1 MRVLKLEPGTVL
13 IVLVAWDQLED
24 REIKISI
31 AVIMPHMTTNWQHL
45 PGCLAPVA
53 AIVHVC
59 FNSDS
64 VLSACDIMDI
74 SADRSRRAAWTMYMC
89 EFHDHSIQ
97 QSSLE

>member
-1 MRVLKLEPGTVL
+1 MGVPGYDSKVRVLKLEPGTVL

-53 AIVHVC
+53 AIVHVY

-74 SADRSRRAAWTMYMC
+74 GRP
-89 EFHDHSIQ
+89 Q
-97 QSSLE
+97 